1 MTFRLN
7 HSQNYVK
14 IYFYIKL
21 KLTIITKEITLNILV
36 IGQGGREHTLVW
48 KIAQSPLVDKIYCMP
63 GNAGI
68 AQIAELIPMPDGFV
82 ALADWAETRN
92 IDLTVVGPENPL
104 AAGIVDVFHERGL
117 KAFGPDKQA
126 ARLEGSKDFAKQLMV
141 KNDIPTAAYH
151 TFADADAAIDFI
163 KTNNTSV
170 FVKADGLAAGKGV
183 IPGRTIAEATQA
195 VKTIL
200 VDRAFGEAGKSVIVE
215 EELIGEEAS
224 FTVLIDGSRCLP
236 FVSSQDHKMSHD
248 GDTGKNTGGMGAYSP
263 APVMT
268 SGLHEYVMERVVYPT
283 VKGMAEIGC
292 PFKGV
297 LYVGLMIT
305 DTGPKVLEFNCR
317 FGDPETQVLLPRLK
331 SDVVPLMLACVE
343 GTLDKHTDVA
353 WHAEAAACVV
363 MASGGYPN
371 PYQTGKTITGLA
383 EASSFDGVTVFH
395 AGTKRDGENVVT
407 AGGRVLGVTAL
418 ADDLKSAIEQAY
430 LGVSAIHFDDAHWRT
445 DIGHRALSRS

>member
-1 MTFRLN
+1 M
-7 HSQNYVK
+7 
-14 IYFYIKL
+14 L
-21 KLTIITKEITLNILV
+21 KILV

-48 KIAQSPLVDKIYCMP
+48 KIAQSPLVEKIYCAP

-68 AQIAELIPMPDGFV
+68 AQIAEPIPMGDDFDE
-82 ALADWAETRN
+82 LADWAESTN

-117 KAFGPDKQA
+117 KTFGPDKQA

-141 KNDIPTAAYH
+141 ENHIPTALYR
-151 TFADADAAIDFI
+151 TFVDADEAIDYI

-183 IPGRTIAEATQA
+183 IPGRTVDEATQA

-200 VDRAFGEAGKSVIVE
+200 VDKAFGDAGNSIVIE

-224 FTVLIDGSRCLP
+224 FTVLVDGSYCLP

-268 SGLHEYVMERVVYPT
+268 PELHDYVMERVVYPT
-283 VKGMAEIGC
+283 VNGMANIGC

-305 DTGPKVLEFNCR
+305 DAGPKVLEFNCR

-331 SDVVPLMLACVE
+331 SDLVPLMMACID
-343 GTLDKHTDVA
+343 GTLDQHADVEWHT
-353 WHAEAAACVV
+353 EAAACVV

-371 PYQTGKTITGLA
+371 PYQTGKIVKGLTD
-383 EASSFDGVTVFH
+383 ASSIEGVTVFH
-395 AGTKRDGENVVT
+395 AGTDQDGENVIT

-430 LGVSAIHFDDAHWRT
+430 RGVSAIHFDDAHWRT
-445 DIGHRALSRS
+445 DIGYRALSRI

>member
-1 MTFRLN
+1 M
-7 HSQNYVK
+7 
-14 IYFYIKL
+14 
-21 KLTIITKEITLNILV
+21 NILV

-48 KIAQSPLVDKIYCMP
+48 KLAQSPLVQKIYCTP

-68 AQIAELIPMPDGFV
+68 TQIAEPIQIDDDF
-82 ALADWAETRN
+82 AKLADWAESKE

-104 AAGIVDVFHERGL
+104 ANGIVDVFSERGL
-117 KAFGPDKQA
+117 KAFGPNKQA
-126 ARLEGSKDFAKQLMV
+126 AQLEGSKDFAKQLMV
-141 KNDIPTAAYH
+141 KNDIPTAAYQ
-151 TFADADAAIDFI
+151 TFEDADEAITYIEDI
-163 KTNNTSV
+163 KTPV

-183 IPGRTIAEATQA
+183 IPGRTTADATQA

-200 VDRAFGEAGKSVIVE
+200 VDKAFGDAGNSVIIE

-224 FTVLIDGSRCLP
+224 FTVLVDGQNCLP

-268 SGLHEYVMERVVYPT
+268 PELNNYAMERVVHPT
-283 VKGMAEIGC
+283 VKGMTEIGC

-331 SDVVPLMLACVE
+331 SDLVPLLIACID
-343 GTLDKHTDVA
+343 GTLDRHTDVQ
-353 WHAEAAACVV
+353 WHTEAAACVV
-363 MASGGYPN
+363 MASGGYPAQ
-371 PYQTGKTITGLA
+371 YQTGKVITGLEKA
-383 EASSFDGVTVFH
+383 DSIDAVTVFH
-395 AGTKRDGENVVT
+395 AGTKQQGDNIVT

-418 ADDLKSAIEQAY
+418 SDDLKSAIEKAY
-430 LGVSAIHFDDAHWRT
+430 SGVSAIDFEDAHWRK
-445 DIGHRALSRS
+445 DIGHRALARTK